1 MSEDVCSQ
9 SEDIIKIQELCKAHF
24 GEVKFV
30 GIKFHTK
37 IGWIAKVQFYD
48 EDDFGNLTAEGNNAS
63 DALENL
69 KKRVKKIIKRYET
82 I

>member
-1 MSEDVCSQ
+1 MEQDTSGLT
-9 SEDIIKIQELCKAHF
+9 EDIIKIQELCKSHF

-37 IGWIAKVQFYD
+37 IGWVAKVQFYD
-48 EDDFGNLTAEGNNAS
+48 EDDFGNLTAEGDNAS
-63 DALENL
+63 DALINL

-82 I
+82 V